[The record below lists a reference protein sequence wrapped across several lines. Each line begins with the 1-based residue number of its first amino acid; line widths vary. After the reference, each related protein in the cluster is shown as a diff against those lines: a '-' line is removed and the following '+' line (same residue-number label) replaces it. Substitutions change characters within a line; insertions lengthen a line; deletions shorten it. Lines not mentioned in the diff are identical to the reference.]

1 MEYDLQR
8 SSVTGGV
15 LLRKAV
21 KIEQSAVPTACM
33 WLGRMK
39 ESSEPIVVTANSQA
53 RTRRPHATRPH
64 SSH

>member
-33 WLGRMK
+33 CSG
-39 ESSEPIVVTANSQA
+39 A
-53 RTRRPHATRPH
+53 
-64 SSH
+64 

>member
-39 ESSEPIVVTANSQA
+39 ESSEPIVGTNK
-53 RTRRPHATRPH
+53 PI
-64 SSH
+64 